1 MKHCYVS
8 ISSLQEQKAALKPSH
23 KWLWKENHK
32 KMSKSREGKKDVVP
46 PTGRNSPYC
55 EEVGET
61 GQVGELG

>member
-1 MKHCYVS
+1 MKLCKH
-8 ISSLQEQKAALKPSH
+8 LKPAGAKAALKPSH

-32 KMSKSREGKKDVVP
+32 KMSKSSEGKKDVVP